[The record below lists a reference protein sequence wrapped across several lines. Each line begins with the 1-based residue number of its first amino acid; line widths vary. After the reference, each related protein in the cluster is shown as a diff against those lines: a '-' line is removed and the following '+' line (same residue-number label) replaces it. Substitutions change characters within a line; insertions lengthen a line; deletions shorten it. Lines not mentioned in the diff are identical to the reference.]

1 MRTPGPPNV
10 KRNRGTDAAIYK
22 LQVLMKRKSKRLKSI
37 KIQGFKSIPFQ
48 HPLELMFGDINILL
62 GANGA
67 GKSNIISFFK
77 MLGFMMSGSLQRFIA
92 ESGTNQKFLYY
103 GSKKTP
109 TMCASLIFEAPS
121 FYDIYSF
128 NLTAAVPDRLILTS
142 EDIECKHARE
152 ERPFKGQLQSDFN
165 ESALVKS
172 SEKTEKI
179 IRNLLGSCKVY
190 QFSDSSISSPMR
202 QASTVDSAHYLQSEA
217 NNLASFLYYLK
228 NNYPD
233 SFRRISEYVRDIVPQ
248 FHEFYLEPERGYISL
263 KWMDNS
269 ANDYVLSADQ
279 FSDGSIRFIALATLL
294 LQPEETMPFV
304 IIVDEPELGLH
315 PYAIDQLNEMIKDAS
330 KHAQIIVATQSTAI
344 IDGFSADE
352 VTVIERD
359 PEIQGTCARKLT
371 EEEYH
376 DWLEEYT
383 LSELWNKNI
392 IGGRP
397 V

>member
-1 MRTPGPPNV
+1 
-10 KRNRGTDAAIYK
+10 
-22 LQVLMKRKSKRLKSI
+22 MKRKSNRLKSI

-48 HPLELMFGDINILL
+48 HPLELTFGDVNILL

-92 ESGTNQKFLYY
+92 EAGTNQKFLYY
-103 GSKKTP
+103 GAKKTP
-109 TMCASLIFEAPS
+109 TMCASLRFEAPS

-128 NLTAAVPDRLILTS
+128 CLTAAVPDRLILSS
-142 EDIECKHARE
+142 EDIEWKQESGEIPLRS
-152 ERPFKGQLQSDFN
+152 QLQTDFN

-172 SEKTEKI
+172 SDRTEKI

-190 QFSDSSISSPMR
+190 QFSDSSITSPMR

-228 NNYPD
+228 NNYYD
-233 SFRRISEYVRDIVPQ
+233 SFRRISEYVKDVVPQ
-248 FHEFYLEPERGYISL
+248 FNEFYLEPERGYISL
-263 KWMDNS
+263 KWIDTS

-279 FSDGSIRFIALATLL
+279 FSDGSMRFIALATLL

-304 IIVDEPELGLH
+304 IIIDEPELGLH

-344 IDGFSADE
+344 IDGFSANE
-352 VTVIERD
+352 VTVVEYD
-359 PEIQGTCARKLT
+359 SAIQGSRARKLT
-371 EEEYH
+371 EEAYR